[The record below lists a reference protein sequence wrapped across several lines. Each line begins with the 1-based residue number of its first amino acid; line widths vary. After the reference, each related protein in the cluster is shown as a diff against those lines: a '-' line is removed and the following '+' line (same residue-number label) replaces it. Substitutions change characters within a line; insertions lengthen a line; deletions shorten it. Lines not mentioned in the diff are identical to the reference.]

1 MDSRVKLLQLDHDCE
16 SGAPPVKIVL
26 SFVVA
31 TQPRN
36 AITGARPGERRCEFV
51 RLRHALMSI
60 ELRFAGVGRLGGANS

>member
-36 AITGARPGERRCEFV
+36 AITGARPASGDASSCGSDMR
-51 RLRHALMSI
+51 
-60 ELRFAGVGRLGGANS
+60 